1 MLIYYKFIYYKDG
14 SYMKT
19 GFLFVNTVF
28 QFSLISKMNILFV
41 VAPVPVL
48 RIIF

>member
-1 MLIYYKFIYYKDG
+1 MQ
-14 SYMKT
+14 T
-19 GFLFVNTVF
+19 GLLFVNKVS
-28 QFSLISKMNILFV
+28 QLSLISKMNILFV